1 MRINPETCQNYLTLD
16 LIRLILLNQLC
27 IEPERI
33 IIYNQ
38 KFIIPPKKGL
48 RIYIEP
54 KAPPIAISSRNS
66 MEYNAYYNP
75 SEHQD
80 SNWLEEISVEIYSRD
95 LSALQRKEEVA
106 MSLHSVYSQQLQEAQ
121 SFKIFRNPRII
132 PINEIEGP
140 ARLYRFD
147 IEFRVQAWYS
157 VIKTIEF
164 FNSINVQVR
173 VNDGQPDMVRNITIP
188 TPIYLTDPD
197 GIVLLD
203 PNGNPITAGS
213 QLWQEQNFQV

>member
-1 MRINPETCQNYLTLD
+1 MRVNTETGENYLTLD

-27 IEPERI
+27 LDPDRI

-38 KFIIPPKKGL
+38 KFILPPSKGL
-48 RIYIEP
+48 QIYIEP
-54 KAPPIAISSRNS
+54 KAPPTAISVRTK
-66 MEYNAYYNP
+66 MEYDAYYDP

-80 SNWLEEISVEIYSRD
+80 SNWLEEISVGIYSRD
-95 LSALQRKEEVA
+95 LSALRRKEEVA

-132 PINEIEGP
+132 PINEIEGA

-157 VIKTIEF
+157 VVKTIEF
-164 FNSINVQVR
+164 FNSLNVEVR
-173 VNDGQPDMVRNITIP
+173 VNDGQPDMVRDFAIP
-188 TPIYLTDPD
+188 TPEYLTDPS

-203 PNGNPITAGS
+203 PWGNPITAGDE
-213 QLWQEQNFQV
+213 LWQRQNFKP